1 MVDRCPCVAPVALRD
16 PSEVLGHG
24 EQKTRQGDGADD
36 EEDEDDLAAQP
47 SRLVWGEGGMSRR
60 AAGGSVRVSAGAEWG
75 ATFFP
80 AIPRLGGV
88 HSLSL
93 SRTVF
98 SP

>member
-47 SRLVWGEGGMSRR
+47 SRLVWGEGGIEEGSGWVSSGECGRGMGGVIAQCPEPCQRPRR
-60 AAGGSVRVSAGAEWG
+60 AGKAHR
-75 ATFFP
+75 
-80 AIPRLGGV
+80 
-88 HSLSL
+88 
-93 SRTVF
+93 
-98 SP
+98 